1 MRVLLKIAY
10 LGTEYHG
17 WQVQPNGITVQEV
30 MQYALESLY
39 GFRPALTGCSRT
51 DAGVHAKEFYCHYD
65 VDKHIDERGI
75 VGALN
80 INLPN
85 DISVLSC
92 SYVDDDF
99 HARYSA
105 KGKNYEYYI
114 CNAPVCDPFS
124 FGRTWHVPKKLDVNA
139 MNSFLNDLV
148 GTYDFVAF
156 AASGRTVDDTVRTI
170 SECSA
175 FREGD
180 NIRISVTADGFLYYM
195 VRIITGTAVDVS
207 FGKIDKLSAKLIID
221 SKDRSLAGRTAPPQ
235 GLFLNKV
242 FY

>member
-1 MRVLLKIAY
+1 
-10 LGTEYHG
+10 
-17 WQVQPNGITVQEV
+17 
-30 MQYALESLY
+30 
-39 GFRPALTGCSRT
+39 
-51 DAGVHAKEFYCHYD
+51 
-65 VDKHIDERGI
+65 
-75 VGALN
+75 
-80 INLPN
+80 
-85 DISVLSC
+85 
-92 SYVDDDF
+92 
-99 HARYSA
+99 
-105 KGKNYEYYI
+105 
-114 CNAPVCDPFS
+114 
-124 FGRTWHVPKKLDVNA
+124 

-180 NIRISVTADGFLYYM
+180 NIRISVSADGFLYNM